1 MSDETMVPFDFPKDS
16 PHIIKVIGVGGGGG
30 NAVNHMY
37 KEGIH
42 DVTFVVCN
50 TDNQALEESPV
61 LRKLQLGS
69 EGLGAG
75 NRPAKARAAAEESIE
90 DIKNML
96 NDGCRMAFI
105 TAGMGGGT
113 GTGAAPII
121 AKTAKDMEILTVG
134 IVTIPFLF
142 EGNKKIDQALDG
154 VEEMSKHVDALLV
167 INNERLRDVY
177 SDISVMNA
185 LWKGR
190 RHAVYRRK
198 EYCRNH
204 YLERYHQP
212 GLQRCE
218 NRVEGRWCSNHEYRI
233 RRRRRKSHTGYY
245 RCPSFP
251 VAEQQRYFNSKK
263 VLFVI
268 TYSPNSELMMGEMD
282 EIHEFMS
289 KFGKDVENQMGVFT
303 PDETLENKVKF
314 TILAT
319 GFGIKDVPGM
329 DNVLKQRS
337 LEEQKRLDD
346 LEEEEQKK
354 DERRSDYYGKSILKS
369 SIRKKRPNIYIFS
382 QEDLA
387 NDDIISMVET
397 TPTYKR
403 TKMELENIRSKATNK
418 NERCT
423 EPETTTNTG
432 SMTITF

>member
-1 MSDETMVPFDFPKDS
+1 
-16 PHIIKVIGVGGGGG
+16 
-30 NAVNHMY
+30 
-37 KEGIH
+37 
-42 DVTFVVCN
+42 
-50 TDNQALEESPV
+50 
-61 LRKLQLGS
+61 
-69 EGLGAG
+69 
-75 NRPAKARAAAEESIE
+75 
-90 DIKNML
+90 
-96 NDGCRMAFI
+96 
-105 TAGMGGGT
+105 
-113 GTGAAPII
+113 
-121 AKTAKDMEILTVG
+121 
-134 IVTIPFLF
+134 
-142 EGNKKIDQALDG
+142 
-154 VEEMSKHVDALLV
+154 MSKHVDALLV

-185 LWKGR
+185 FGKADDTLSIAAKSIAEIITLRGIINLDFNDVKTVLKDGGV
-190 RHAVYRRK
+190 AIMSTGYG
-198 EYCRNH
+198 E
-204 YLERYHQP
+204 
-212 GLQRCE
+212 G
-218 NRVEGRWCSNHEYRI
+218 EGRVTQAITDALHSPLLNNNDI
-233 RRRRRKSHTGYY
+233 
-245 RCPSFP
+245 
-251 VAEQQRYFNSKK
+251 FNSKK

-289 KFGKDVENQMGVFT
+289 KFGKDVETKWGLYT
-303 PDETLENKVKF
+303 DETLENKVKF

-403 TKMELENIRSKATNK
+403 TKMELENIRSKATTEEK
-418 NERCT
+418 IAP